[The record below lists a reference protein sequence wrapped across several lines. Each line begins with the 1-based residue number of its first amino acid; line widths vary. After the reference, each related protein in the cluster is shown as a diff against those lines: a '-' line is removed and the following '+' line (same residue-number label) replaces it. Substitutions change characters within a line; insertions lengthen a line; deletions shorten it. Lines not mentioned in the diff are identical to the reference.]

1 MLAFWARSLQDKT
14 FLPVTSVSLLT
25 KDLKL
30 PEMKL
35 QPWLLLGLRCSVR
48 GGDQSEQAATRPA
61 FGLRWVVL
69 FGSCGITAKY
79 Q

>member
-1 MLAFWARSLQDKT
+1 
-14 FLPVTSVSLLT
+14 
-25 KDLKL
+25 
-30 PEMKL
+30 MKL